1 MYVCNTV
8 KMQVKKIRIKKLS
21 CLSFHTSCS
30 QNFFYLYFFFLFS
43 VFFFFF
49 HFGFALLVWLSNFLD
64 NLDLVLYTTTTVSN
78 WRFFL
83 H

>member
-1 MYVCNTV
+1 MFIFSYVLFSEYLLFV
-8 KMQVKKIRIKKLS
+8 L
-21 CLSFHTSCS
+21 
-30 QNFFYLYFFFLFS
+30 FFVFVILFFCFFFSLWVCS
-43 VFFFFF
+43 TGLALKF
-49 HFGFALLVWLSNFLD
+49 HD